1 MAKKKSLLDGIK
13 KDLGILRAPKG
24 RAQERRRTELLH
36 RGLRWAVQLAFFVAF
51 PGVWSAAFT
60 GVRNVCQQLGAAA
73 PLELSSFVALLFALL
88 AYTCVFGRF
97 FCGYACAFGTL
108 GDAVYAVATPLR
120 HALGLDGKRL
130 PVPVRRA
137 LQLVKYVVLAGIAWL
152 CFAGLWSGV
161 SAYSPWGAFAGLRA
175 GSVDGIS
182 AVAFGVLAVIAV
194 GMAFEE
200 RFFCQFLCPFGAVF
214 SLLPVLPVSL
224 FRRNRPTCAK
234 RCNRCQDRC
243 PVAIHPDR
251 GDLRSGE
258 CIACG
263 RCADG
268 CPMSN
273 VSIWGQVISRS
284 GLGTGSHPQRFGD
297 RFEAAGGEGKL
308 LGEKSGRSAATGG
321 GQPVPNRLQDI
332 TCPQTTGMT
341 QPVPKQL
348 QENDRPQTAGGKFR
362 IIGTE
367 VSLTLLK
374 AVILAAL
381 CYAFA

>member
-1 MAKKKSLLDGIK
+1 MAKKKSLVDSIK
-13 KDLGILRAPKG
+13 KDLAILRAPKG
-24 RAQERRRTELLH
+24 RVQERRRAELLH
-36 RGLRWAVQLAFFVAF
+36 RGLRWIVQIAFFVAF

-60 GVRNVCQQLGAAA
+60 GVRNVCQQLGAAQ
-73 PLELSSFVALLFALL
+73 PLELSSFVSLLLVLL

-108 GDAVYAVATPLR
+108 GDAVFALATPLR

-130 PVPVRRA
+130 PVRVRRV
-137 LQLVKYVVLAGIAWL
+137 LQLVKYVVLAVIAWA
-152 CFAGLWSGV
+152 CFIELWPSVSGF
-161 SAYSPWGAFAGLRA
+161 SPWGAFAGLRA
-175 GSVDGIS
+175 GSVEGIS
-182 AVAFGVLAVIAV
+182 AVAFGLLAAIVV

-243 PVAIHPDR
+243 PVAVHPDR

-268 CPMSN
+268 CPLAN
-273 VSIWGQVISRS
+273 IALVG
-284 GLGTGSHPQRFGD
+284 
-297 RFEAAGGEGKL
+297 AGPSTKAL
-308 LGEKSGRSAATGG
+308 SAAAPSRG
-321 GQPVPNRLQDI
+321 
-332 TCPQTTGMT
+332 
-341 QPVPKQL
+341 
-348 QENDRPQTAGGKFR
+348 TAKKFR

-374 AVILAAL
+374 ALILVAL